1 MNEIGKVFE
10 GDKETRPHPQL
21 NDDFIRIMHSVFSA
35 ARCFGV
41 PVCGGGA
48 ARAWAALLLALHVC
62 IEGGSVY
69 KLVKNLAGLTA
80 YSTGNRSVVA
90 RLSGAIFYGN
100 ALLSLVVFW
109 RLRVAWARLLRDW
122 AGAERGGALPLPPDK
137 ALRRN
142 LWLVVAVVAVCS
154 CVEHGMSMAANIN
167 LDYPPPIVF
176 KEYILNSHAFLI
188 IPSDYSLPLGIAIFV
203 ISKAATILWNF
214 QDMVIILVSLGLASR
229 YGRLNKYVHHLTKM
243 ESISGHTG
251 SENDSCM
258 DEYASLQ
265 AWRRVREAFV
275 RQAALVRRAD
285 AELGSLILLS
295 NSNNFYFICLQV
307 FNGAGGEDG
316 MSLNKVYYLT
326 SVAWLCARAC
336 AVVLAAAEVN
346 VRSRTALGFIYEYP
360 DRSYNV
366 E

>member
-21 NDDFIRIMHSVFSA
+21 NDDFIRTMHSVFSA

-41 PVCGGGA
+41 PVCGGRA

-109 RLRVAWARLLRDW
+109 RLRAAWARLLRDW

-167 LDYPPPIVF
+167 LDYPPPILF

-188 IPSDYSLPLGIAIFV
+188 IPSRWGSG
-203 ISKAATILWNF
+203 
-214 QDMVIILVSLGLASR
+214 QHM
-229 YGRLNKYVHHLTKM
+229 LTRVCN
-243 ESISGHTG
+243 SG
-251 SENDSCM
+251 
-258 DEYASLQ
+258 
-265 AWRRVREAFV
+265 
-275 RQAALVRRAD
+275 
-285 AELGSLILLS
+285 
-295 NSNNFYFICLQV
+295 
-307 FNGAGGEDG
+307 
-316 MSLNKVYYLT
+316 LT
-326 SVAWLCARAC
+326 SEMQQPTLEPRGPAQSALYDDTAC
-336 AVVLAAAEVN
+336 N
-346 VRSRTALGFIYEYP
+346 TWRGI
-360 DRSYNV
+360 
-366 E
+366 